1 MAKAKRST
9 KKSVSKPAATK
20 RAATKKKKKPKK
32 KHANRIKAAD
42 QQPATASNASH
53 VPGRKQKR
61 KVAKRKAA
69 TRKNLLGDP
78 ETTEAN
84 LVGDAAAESL
94 PRPKRKAVAHCN
106 ELDGKRWIQNSIS
119 VWSDIRK
126 TTEENRLKHPAMFPG
141 MLVERLVQTFLRP
154 EGEKI
159 LDPFSGSGSTIVE
172 VERLGK
178 TGIGIELSPE
188 YAKMG
193 RKRLADI
200 SSDLFASNH
209 KPRSVIHE
217 ASVADVTSLIEP
229 DSIDLCITSPPYWDI
244 LNQRRTADYKDVRH
258 YGNLDGDL
266 GTIADYEDFL
276 DSLKTVFA
284 DVLTVLKPGAYCCVV
299 LMDLRKKSQFFPLHS
314 DFAARMTEVGFTFDD
329 LIIWNRQSEYNNLRP
344 LGYPAVFRVNKVH
357 EFVVLLQ
364 KPRAK

>member
-20 RAATKKKKKPKK
+20 RGSAKKKSPKRKHATK
-32 KHANRIKAAD
+32 IKAAD
-42 QQPATASNASH
+42 QHPATASKASH
-53 VPGRKQKR
+53 ASGRKVKR
-61 KVAKRKAA
+61 NVTKRKAA
-69 TRKNLLGDP
+69 TKKHLLDEP
-78 ETTEAN
+78 E
-84 LVGDAAAESL
+84 AAESNVAGDSGAK
-94 PRPKRKAVAHCN
+94 PKRKAVAHCN

-126 TTEENRLKHPAMFPG
+126 SSEETRLKHPAMFPG

-154 EGEKI
+154 EGETI

-193 RKRLADI
+193 RKRLAEI
-200 SSDLFASNH
+200 SSDLFAKSN

-217 ASVADVTSLIEP
+217 ASVAEITKLIEP
-229 DSIDLCITSPPYWDI
+229 ESIDLCITSPPYWDI

-266 GTIADYEDFL
+266 GTIADYEEFL
-276 DSLKTVFA
+276 DSLQTVFA

-299 LMDLRKKSQFFPLHS
+299 LMDLRKKNRFFPLHS
-314 DFAARMTEVGFTFDD
+314 DFAARMTEVGFILDD

-364 KPRAK
+364 KPRAR